1 MRSPV
6 FWRRSST
13 AAGVY
18 LSAVLG
24 FLGSVVAV
32 RELGIYDFGLLS
44 LVLAASG
51 FFQIVADVTVEEAVV
66 KYGFRY
72 AAREDWGR
80 FRRLFRAGLELKLA
94 GAVLGAAAIALLA
107 PFAHAIWGRGL
118 ALPLLISALIPLA
131 QAPEGIASAALIVH
145 GRYDVRAAFLVLT
158 MALRLGAIAIGAT
171 FGVTGTVI
179 ALVVARIVATAAI
192 GGVGIVALGRFPR
205 GRSEPLGD
213 DRAGFRRFVVHSSLG
228 SVLSPM
234 RGLLGTLLVGAVTDP
249 QQVAY
254 FRVAQAPEAASAS
267 LTAPARLILFAE
279 QTADVERGRGDRA
292 YRAVRRYMLGAAAI
306 SAAVLL
312 PLMLLM
318 PALVRTIFGT
328 RAGPATDAARIF
340 LLVAA
345 IQVVWGWTKSFP
357 ISIGRPELRLLA
369 QGAEIVVLTP
379 TLVVLASAYGATG
392 AAAAFAIAAAAFA
405 AVWTVLAVRLRRDRR
420 AFAIATRKPI
430 GFGSGTSFP
439 DEPQ

>member
-205 GRSEPLGD
+205 GRSAPLGD

-234 RGLLGTLLVGAVTDP
+234 RGLLGTLVVGAVTDP

-279 QTADVERGRGDRA
+279 TLRGSSCSSRRFRSSGDGRS
-292 YRAVRRYMLGAAAI
+292 RSPSR
-306 SAAVLL
+306 S
-312 PLMLLM
+312 
-318 PALVRTIFGT
+318 
-328 RAGPATDAARIF
+328 AGPSCACSRRAPR
-340 LLVAA
+340 
-345 IQVVWGWTKSFP
+345 S
-357 ISIGRPELRLLA
+357 SSSRPPSSSSPP
-369 QGAEIVVLTP
+369 P
-379 TLVVLASAYGATG
+379 TGQPAPPR
-392 AAAAFAIAAAAFA
+392 
-405 AVWTVLAVRLRRDRR
+405 RLRSQPPPSRR
-420 AFAIATRKPI
+420 CGPCSRYA
-430 GFGSGTSFP
+430 
-439 DEPQ
+439 